1 MPVAV
6 YSLAAAILG
15 LVFAWSA
22 IAKLLRF
29 SRWRAALEGYGL
41 PGTRALALSVPLVE
55 LVVPLL
61 MLAERSLASAALALG
76 LLALFSAAIVRAR
89 ARRGDRL
96 PCGCFGGAG
105 ERDYRLM
112 IARNAGLG
120 LLAAAVIGR
129 GRDLQPLEGFGAP
142 EASDVLPAGLV
153 VVGLLAIGWVFWIV
167 SDSFRRDD
175 R

>member
-6 YSLAAAILG
+6 YSLAASILG
-15 LVFAWSA
+15 LVFVWSA
-22 IAKLLRF
+22 VAKLLRS

-41 PGTRALALSVPLVE
+41 PGTRALAIAVPVVE
-55 LVVPLL
+55 LVVPSL
-61 MLAERSLASAALALG
+61 MLLERSLASAALALG

-89 ARRGDRL
+89 SRRGDRL

-112 IARNAGLG
+112 IARNAVLG
-120 LLAAAVIGR
+120 LLAAAVIAR
-129 GRDLQPLEGFGAP
+129 GRDLQTLEGLGAP
-142 EASDVLPAGLV
+142 ETADLLPAGLV
-153 VVGLLAIGWVFWIV
+153 VLGLVAIGWMFWVV
-167 SDSFRRDD
+167 SDSFRRDG